1 MARVEARSVAAEVV
15 EDRAIRDRSNQPLP
29 VVAVSPVLPA
39 VNSKTPV
46 PCIARDTPRPRDA
59 VIVARPV
66 RTACAALARS
76 CDGPVAS
83 APRGRCRHPRL
94 HQQAPP
100 LAQ

>member
-1 MARVEARSVAAEVV
+1 MARAEAHSIAAEVI

-29 VVAVSPVLPA
+29 VVAVGPVLPA

-46 PCIARDTPRPRDA
+46 PCIARDAPRPGDA
-59 VIVARPV
+59 VNVARPV

-76 CDGPVAS
+76 RDGPVAF

-94 HQQAPP
+94 H
-100 LAQ
+100 